1 MEQNRQFVDS
11 EFVKLSDEPILNANF
26 IKLTLCIPSSISISK
41 TPAMASGNTRPVAI
55 LVESKEPF
63 YC

>member
-26 IKLTLCIPSSISISK
+26 IKTHPLHTIVYINIK
-41 TPAMASGNTRPVAI
+41 DTRHG
-55 LVESKEPF
+55 ER
-63 YC
+63 